1 MDFNIPSRQKVMK
14 DQKDSGGFTA
24 AVFPIHYPRPLFR
37 AHNVLPVEVW
47 GPPQADAHLWEEHL
61 QTYACC
67 VIRNGLSFFLAGG
80 LDAADMIV
88 VPHCCDTL
96 QGLGSIL
103 LNYLPQ
109 KKPVLTLY
117 IPRDNRNIDINFFA
131 EELKILSGKIAAI
144 TGRKLNESDL
154 KNLIDEEDRSNA
166 AAAKMFRERTKLSC
180 TDREFYEII
189 RSREYLPAGAF
200 ISLVEDFTA
209 KAKKQESGGMI
220 PVVISGIIPEPMD
233 LFNSLND
240 LGMTVAGDDLL
251 TTGRRVYAR
260 SSSTDPWIRMAQM
273 IIKGPP
279 DSTRGSL
286 FADRIKYLVNL
297 TKENGARGVIFYHVK
312 FCEPEEFYYPA
323 LKKGLEDAGIPS
335 VLIETE
341 IGDPLSG
348 QVVTRLEAFKEV
360 IS

>member
-1 MDFNIPSRQKVMK
+1 MDMNIPFRQKVIK
-14 DQKDSGGFTA
+14 DHKDAGGFLA
-24 AVFPIHYPRPLFR
+24 AIFPIHYPRPLFR
-37 AHNVLPVEVW
+37 AHNVLPVEIW
-47 GPPQADAHLWEEHL
+47 GPPKADPHLWEEHL
-61 QTYACC
+61 QTYTCC

-80 LDAADMIV
+80 LDGVDMIV

-103 LNYLPQ
+103 RNYLPQ

-117 IPRDNRNIDINFFA
+117 IPRDSREIDINFFA
-131 EELKILSGKIAAI
+131 DELKILSERIGEI
-144 TGRKLNESDL
+144 TGKKLNESDL
-154 KNLIDEEDRSNA
+154 KKFIDEEDQSNA
-166 AAAKMFRERTKLSC
+166 VIGRMFKQRMQLSC
-180 TDREFYEII
+180 SDRDFYEII

-200 ISLVEDFTA
+200 ITLAEDFMA
-209 KAKKQESGGMI
+209 KTIKQDSNGI

-233 LFNSLND
+233 LFNSLNRMG
-240 LGMTVAGDDLL
+240 LTVTGDDLL
-251 TTGRRVYAR
+251 TTGRRIYSKSFSR
-260 SSSTDPWIRMAQM
+260 DPWIRMAEM

-286 FADRIKYLVNL
+286 FADRVKYLVNL
-297 TKENGARGVIFYHVK
+297 TKASGARGVIFYHVK
-312 FCEPEEFYYPA
+312 FCEPEQFYYPV

-335 VLIETE
+335 VLVEAE
-341 IGDPLSG
+341 IGEPLPG

>member
-1 MDFNIPSRQKVMK
+1 MDINIPSRQKVMK
-14 DQKDSGGFTA
+14 DHKDAGGFTA

-37 AHNVLPVEVW
+37 AYNVLPVEVW
-47 GPPQADAHLWEEHL
+47 GPPKADPHLWEEYL
-61 QTYACC
+61 QTYTCC

-80 LDAADMIV
+80 LDGVDMIL

-96 QGLGSIL
+96 QGLGSIM

-117 IPRDNRNIDINFFA
+117 VPRGSRDIDINFFA
-131 EELKILSGKIAAI
+131 GELKILSGRISEI
-144 TGRKLNESDL
+144 TGKKLNEGDL

-166 AAAKMFRERTKLSC
+166 VVGGMFKQRGQLSC

-200 ISLVEDFTA
+200 IRMAEDFLATA
-209 KAKKQESGGMI
+209 KRQNGKEI

-233 LFNSLND
+233 LFDSLND
-240 LGMTVAGDDLL
+240 IGLSVVGDDLL
-251 TTGRRVYAR
+251 TTGRRIYSPGVSA
-260 SSSTDPWIRMAQM
+260 DPWMRMAEM
-273 IIKGPP
+273 IINGPP

-286 FADRIKYLVNL
+286 FEDRLKYLINL
-297 TKENGARGVIFYHVK
+297 TRESKARGVIFYYVK
-312 FCEPEEFYYPA
+312 FCEPEQFYYPA
-323 LKKGLEDAGIPS
+323 LQKGLEDAGIPS
-335 VLIETE
+335 VLVEAE

>member
-1 MDFNIPSRQKVMK
+1 MDINIPSRQKVMK
-14 DQKDSGGFTA
+14 DQKDAGGFTA

-37 AHNVLPVEVW
+37 AHNVLPIEVW
-47 GPPQADAHLWEEHL
+47 GPPKADPHLWEEHL
-61 QTYACC
+61 QTYTCC

-103 LNYLPQ
+103 LNYLPR

-117 IPRDNRNIDINFFA
+117 IPRDNREIDISFFA
-131 EELKILSGKIAAI
+131 DELKILSGKIGEI
-144 TGRKLNESDL
+144 TGRKMNESDL

-166 AAAKMFRERTKLSC
+166 IVGRMFKERRKLSC
-180 TDREFYEII
+180 PDREFYEII

-200 ISLVEDFTA
+200 ISLAEDFMV
-209 KAKKQESGGMI
+209 KVKKQNGGGI

-240 LGMTVAGDDLL
+240 IGLAVAGDDLL
-251 TTGRRVYAR
+251 TTGRRVYAQ
-260 SSSTDPWIRMAQM
+260 SLSTDPWIRMSEM

-286 FADRIKYLVNL
+286 FTDRVKYLVNL
-297 TKENGARGVIFYHVK
+297 AKESGARGVIFYHVK
-312 FCEPEEFYYPA
+312 FCEPEQFYYPA

-335 VLIETE
+335 VLVEAE
-341 IGDPLSG
+341 IGDPLPG